1 LKQELK
7 IEIILNKNNK
17 VIIKNKNNKTVI
29 KNKNNRTIII
39 NKIIINKNKMIVKTN
54 WFNQT
59 N

>member
-1 LKQELK
+1 MKQELK

-29 KNKNNRTIII
+29 KNKNNTKNNRT
-39 NKIIINKNKMIVKTN
+39 IIINKNKMIVKTN
-54 WFNQT
+54 WINQT